1 MLRQRSGLSLGW
13 QPAWA
18 GKRLPALAVAVAAAA
33 LAAPAAGANG
43 AGASPAVAS
52 PVSKT
57 AIEQILVTASRL
69 NLLGRA
75 STASQGSITRKE
87 LQLRPVYRVGQLL
100 ETVPGLVVSIHSGEG
115 KAPQYLARGFNLDHG
130 TDLADFI
137 DDMPI
142 NRPTNTHGQGYSDL
156 NFLIPEIFSGLDY
169 TKGTYYPSVGDFG
182 AVASVHLRVADSLP
196 NQIIASVGTVGD
208 ERLAGTGTLHFKN
221 GDKLS
226 AAAEISHLDGPF
238 DPPNN
243 FRKIAGAL
251 RYASG
256 TTTDGYSLMAMYYKG
271 QGRFTT
277 DQPQRAVDEGLIGR
291 FGTLDPTDGQFSER
305 ESLSGH
311 YAKSGDAWQFEVN
324 GYGIHSL
331 QTLWN
336 DFTHFLFD
344 PINGD
349 QEEQAEDRTTFGGAA
364 TFAYHPDI
372 LGITNDI
379 TVGVQGRHDDV
390 YTDKRHT
397 RQRQVLDYC
406 ESDGGLYA
414 VGKSACNA
422 DSVQLGDTGLFA
434 ETTTHWLPWLRT
446 LIGVRQEF
454 YNGTDRSLIT
464 GFKGVG
470 SQSLFQPKG
479 SLILGPWH
487 QTEFYISA
495 GRGFHSDDVRG
506 VFQTLPL
513 EGIPGFGHHTP
524 FMAKADGEEL
534 GMRTSP
540 LPNLNIQAS
549 LFQIEFASELIYDQD
564 MGMDEAQAPSKRRGV
579 EISAQYRPFPWVEL
593 NTDIAAT
600 KARFRTGDP
609 ASYGLDGV
617 YIANAPNF
625 IGSFG
630 IIVDEAGPWYGG
642 LQLRILGSYPLNPD
656 NVVRGQGYSEVNID
670 VGYKITERTKIQL
683 SIYNLLDQKA
693 DAFNY
698 DYVTRLPGE
707 PPGGVTDERSDLQV
721 HPLEPISARFMLT
734 QTF

>member
-1 MLRQRSGLSLGW
+1 LLLLACGAFSCS
-13 QPAWA
+13 
-18 GKRLPALAVAVAAAA
+18 ALADTLPPQHAGAAQNVAAQTPNA
-33 LAAPAAGANG
+33 
-43 AGASPAVAS
+43 
-52 PVSKT
+52 T
-57 AIEQILVTASRL
+57 IEQILVTASRL

-75 STASQGSITRKE
+75 STASQGSITKKE
-87 LQLRPVYRVGQLL
+87 LALRPVYRVGQLL

-142 NRPTNTHGQGYSDL
+142 NRSTNTHGQGYSDL
-156 NFLIPEIFSGLDY
+156 NFLIPEMFDGLDY
-169 TKGTYYPSVGDFG
+169 TKGTYYPAIGDFG
-182 AVASVHLRVADSLP
+182 AVASIHLRVADELP

-208 ERLAGTGTLHFKN
+208 ERIAGTGTYHLAD
-221 GDKLS
+221 GDRLS
-226 AAAEISHLDGPF
+226 AAGEISHLDGPF

-243 FRKIAGAL
+243 FRKIAGEV

-256 TTTDGYSLMAMYYKG
+256 TATDGFSLMAMYYKG

-277 DQPQRAVDEGLIGR
+277 DQPERAVAEGLINR
-291 FGTLDPTDGQFSER
+291 FGTLDPSDGQFSER
-305 ESLSGH
+305 ESLDGH
-311 YAKSGDAWQFEVN
+311 YAKSGDDWQLDVS

-336 DFTHFLFD
+336 DFTHLLFD

-349 QEEQAEDRTTFGGAA
+349 QEQQSEDRTTVGGQA
-364 TFAYHPDI
+364 TLAYHTRVFG
-372 LGITNDI
+372 LANDVL
-379 TVGVQGRHDDV
+379 VGVQGRYDDI

-406 ESDGGLYA
+406 ENATGLYS
-414 VGKSACNA
+414 VGDTACNA
-422 DSVQLGDTGLFA
+422 DAVQLGDTGVFA
-434 ETTTHWLPWLRT
+434 QTTTHWLSWLRS
-446 LIGVRQEF
+446 LVGVRQEF

-470 SQSLFQPKG
+470 SQALFQPKG
-479 SLILGPWH
+479 SLIFGPWH

-524 FMAKADGEEL
+524 FMAKADGEEI
-534 GMRTSP
+534 GIRTTP
-540 LPNLNIQAS
+540 LPNLSIQAS
-549 LFQIEFASELIYDQD
+549 IFQIELASELVYDQD
-564 MGMDEAQAPSKRRGV
+564 MGQDEAEAPSKRRGFEV
-579 EISAQYRPFPWVEL
+579 SAQYRPFPWMEL

-600 KARFRTGDP
+600 KARFETGNLV
-609 ASYGLDGV
+609 SYGLNGA
-617 YIANAPNF
+617 YIPEAPNF

-630 IIVDEAGPWYGG
+630 IIVDQAGPWYGG
-642 LQLRILGSYPLNPD
+642 LQLRILGSYPLNAD
-656 NVVRGQGYSEVNID
+656 NVVRGKGYSEVNLD
-670 VGYKITERTKIQL
+670 VGYKITPRTKVQL

-693 DAFNY
+693 DAFDY

-707 PPGGVTDERSDLQV
+707 PAGGLTDERSDLQF

-734 QTF
+734 QNF

>member
-1 MLRQRSGLSLGW
+1 MLIFSAAMLTPAARSAAV
-13 QPAWA
+13 PAPT
-18 GKRLPALAVAVAAAA
+18 KT
-33 LAAPAAGANG
+33 AAPRTTPS
-43 AGASPAVAS
+43 SP
-52 PVSKT
+52 SKA
-57 AIEQILVTASRL
+57 AIETIVVIASHL

-75 STASQGSITRKE
+75 STASQGSITKKE

-130 TDLADFI
+130 TDLADFV
-137 DDMPI
+137 DDMPV

-156 NFLIPEIFSGLDY
+156 NFLIPEIFEGLDY

-182 AVASVHLRVADSLP
+182 AVASVHLRLADDLP
-196 NQIIASVGTVGD
+196 NQLIASAGTVGD
-208 ERLAGTGTLHFKN
+208 ERIAGTGTLHFVN
-221 GDKLS
+221 GDRLS

-243 FRKIAGAL
+243 FRKIAGEI

-256 TTTDGYSLMAMYYKG
+256 TAKDGFSLTGMYYKG

-277 DQPQRAVDEGLIGR
+277 DQPERAVDEGLIGR

-305 ESLSGH
+305 ESVSGH
-311 YAKSGDAWQFEVN
+311 YAKSGDGWQLNVSA
-324 GYGIHSL
+324 YGIHSL

-349 QEEQAEDRTTFGGAA
+349 QEEQAEDRTVFGGAA
-364 TFAYHPDI
+364 TFAYHAETFGIAHDI
-372 LGITNDI
+372 E
-379 TVGVQGRHDDV
+379 VGVQGRHDDV

-397 RQRQVLDYC
+397 KDRQALDYC
-406 ESDGGLYA
+406 ENASGLYS
-414 VGKSACNA
+414 VGRGACNA

-434 ETTTHWLPWLRT
+434 ETTTHWLRWLRT
-446 LIGVRQEF
+446 LVGVRQEF

-470 SQSLFQPKG
+470 SQALFQPKG
-479 SLILGPWH
+479 SLVLGPWH
-487 QTEFYISA
+487 NTEIYLSA

-524 FMAKADGEEL
+524 FLAKADGEEIGL
-534 GMRTSP
+534 RTTP

-549 LFQIEFASELIYDQD
+549 VFQIEFASELIYDQD
-564 MGMDEAQAPSKRRGV
+564 MGMDEAEAPSKRRGV
-579 EISAQYRPFPWVEL
+579 EVSAQYHPYPWIEL
-593 NTDIAAT
+593 NTDLAAT
-600 KARFRTGDP
+600 KARFATGNL
-609 ASYGLDGV
+609 ASYGLNGGH
-617 YIANAPNF
+617 IPNAPDF

-630 IIVDEAGPWYGG
+630 IIVDHAGPWYGG
-642 LQLRILGSYPLNPD
+642 LQLRILGAYPLNPD

-670 VGYKITERTKIQL
+670 LGYKITPRTKLQL

-707 PPGGVTDERSDLQV
+707 PAGGITDERSDLQF
-721 HPLEPISARFMLT
+721 HPLEPLSARLMLT